1 MTLEQLDQH
10 IAKYLKYLKD
20 TNALRNINELEYKIT
35 HSTKSQSLYVKLRV
49 VIMGKSY
56 NKVIRFSDHPYVNKN
71 VPQSRVQGLVLKSA
85 TKHLS
90 KKEKKRIEATI
101 RKGIRNLLYGAGID
115 TVYNFKG

>member
-10 IAKYLKYLKD
+10 VAKYLKYLKD
-20 TNALRNINELEYKIT
+20 TNALRNISGLEYKIT

-49 VIMGKSY
+49 RVSGKTY
-56 NKVIRFSDHPYVNKN
+56 NKTLRFSDHPFTHKRIPKNK
-71 VPQSRVQGLVLKSA
+71 VKDCVLESA
-85 TKHLS
+85 TKQLN